1 MEKSGVDASNHVV
14 LEQVVAKT
22 SRCQSKSAPKSSRK
36 PKNKG
41 GRPTHTQAQHE
52 AAYVAK
58 KQRQRDKRT
67 AASHQRIQA
76 HVQAEVAAARLESH
90 IAGCTCAPCIVHNS
104 VLPWWAVAPDG
115 MQPATHAE
123 LHGRPFCHE
132 VSASHVIGGWVAPA
146 ACITPSA
153 CSHSETEVAT
163 YCDACWSAWEAS
175 LQEHSNVAKF
185 RDAELEVRLGLVA
198 LVALVALMWRLWRWC
213 CGACGLS
220 ACVAH
225 MTLALPLHAYVHIL
239 SRCIGEFRST

>member
-1 MEKSGVDASNHVV
+1 MQSG
-14 LEQVVAKT
+14 AKANT
-22 SRCQSKSAPKSSRK
+22 AQSSRK

-41 GRPTHTQAQHE
+41 GRPAHTEEQHE

-67 AASHQRIQA
+67 AASQQRIQA
-76 HVQAEVAAARLESH
+76 HVQAEVAAASLESH
-90 IAGCTCAPCIVHNS
+90 IAGCTCAPCIVRNS

-115 MQPATHAE
+115 MPPVTHAE

-132 VSASHVIGGWVAPA
+132 VSGWVAPA
-146 ACITPSA
+146 ACITPSV
-153 CSHSETEVAT
+153 CSLSEAEEAT

-198 LVALVALMWRLWRWC
+198 LVALVALMHVALVALVLWRLWFVC
-213 CGACGLS
+213 MCGTHDSCIASSCI
-220 ACVAH
+220 CAH
-225 MTLALPLHAYVHIL
+225 IIPLH
-239 SRCIGEFRST
+239 R